1 MISLMETSKVQISHS
16 PTNELSKKNNKH
28 GNACTSLL
36 INFEKSKEYEEEIMR
51 VVLAHVHK

>member
-36 INFEKSKEYEEEIMR
+36 INFEKSKEIMR